1 MKYWVKCVGFLFV
14 LNLFAHFSQAQ
25 ITTRLNNNWEFL
37 KQDLGGVWE
46 SVRPLTKTGPEN
58 VPAWQKISL
67 PHCYNAE
74 DAVDSIPNYYQGPA
88 WYRTQLFIS
97 NPYKNGRT
105 ILHFE
110 GAGQKA
116 EVYVYTKK
124 VGAHIGSYDEFSVD
138 ITDAV
143 AAFQKT
149 EIYQKQFSGKIPIA
163 IRVDNSRDLEMI
175 PSNLS
180 DFMVYGGIYRYLNL
194 VYVPEISIDKI
205 FASATVDDKTNK
217 GKISV
222 RTKLYNPSELHNVNV
237 TTRILDPRGKL
248 IQQKDI
254 SSSANE
260 EIITEINLN
269 KIQRWSPDNPSLYT
283 VEVTIYKNGDS
294 VTQKE
299 KIGFRSFEFLSKGP
313 FLLNGK
319 RLLLRGTHRHEDAA
333 GVGAAITEDMMRKEM
348 VLIKEMGAN
357 FIRLGH
363 YQQSKII
370 LNLCD
375 SLGLLVWEEIPWC
388 RGGVGGGAYQQQA
401 RGMLTNMIEQHYNH
415 PSVIIWGLGNENDW
429 PGDQTNFDKE
439 KIRSLMK
446 ELNHLSHQLDPSRK
460 TAIRRCDFCSDI
472 VDVYSPSIWMGWY
485 KGNFADYVNETR
497 KEFEKQ
503 NHFIHI
509 EWGGDSHAGRHSE
522 KIETLLQQALNA
534 KAIQANDSGF
544 VQFSKQA
551 KDSDWS
557 ETYICH
563 LFDWHLKEQEN
574 MPWLTGSA
582 FWTFKDFATPL
593 RPENPVPYVNQKGVL
608 ERDGTV
614 KESYYVFQSY
624 WSKKPMVH
632 IYGHSWPVRWG
643 SAGEEKLVE
652 VYSNCDRAELFVNDK
667 SYGVKKRNSQDFP
680 AAGLRWNVVF
690 NEGKNSIKVIAQKNK
705 VEVSDE
711 ISMSYQ
717 TKKWG
722 RPAKFQL
729 AKTNEDSG
737 VTTIQAVL
745 VDVDNTPCL
754 DAMNKIRFGISGDGN
769 LIDNQGTSTGSSSVQ
784 LSNGRAIIKL
794 NSNKGKSV
802 VSVSSEGLPTAFIE
816 IE

>member
-1 MKYWVKCVGFLFV
+1 MRLS
-14 LNLFAHFSQAQ
+14 LLTNLSQAQ
-25 ITTRLNNNWEFL
+25 ITTRLNDNWEFL

-46 SVRPLTKTGPEN
+46 AVRPLTKTGPEN
-58 VPAWQKISL
+58 VPVWQNVSL

-74 DAVDSIPNYYQGPA
+74 DAVDSIPNYYQGPT
-88 WYRTQLFIS
+88 WYRTRLAIS

-110 GAGQKA
+110 GVGQKT
-116 EVYVYTKK
+116 EVYVYTTK
-124 VGAHIGSYDEFSVD
+124 VGSHVGGYDEFSVD
-138 ITDAV
+138 ISDAV

-149 EIYQKQFSGKIPIA
+149 ETFQKQFNGKIPIEV
-163 IRVDNSRDLEMI
+163 RVDNSRDLEMI
-175 PSNLS
+175 PSNIS

-194 VYVPEISIDKI
+194 VYVPAFSIDKV

-217 GKISV
+217 GVVSVKARLYAPSASQNLNVIS
-222 RTKLYNPSELHNVNV
+222 KLF
-237 TTRILDPRGKL
+237 DPQGKL
-248 IQQKDI
+248 IQQKRKLI
-254 SSSANE
+254 SSEKEDEAVAVAEFSV
-260 EIITEINLN
+260 N
-269 KIQRWSPDNPSLYT
+269 KVQRWSPDDPSLYT
-283 VEVTIYKNGDS
+283 IELKVFDGIDTVVQT
-294 VTQKE
+294 E

-313 FLLNGK
+313 FLFNGK
-319 RLLLRGTHRHEDAA
+319 RLLLKGTHRHEDAA
-333 GVGAAITEDMMRKEM
+333 GVGAALTDDMMRQEM
-348 VLIKEMGAN
+348 ILIKDMGAN

-363 YQQSKII
+363 YQQSKTI

-388 RGGVGGGAYQQQA
+388 RGGVGGQAYQQQA
-401 RGMLTNMIEQHYNH
+401 KQMLTNMIEQHYNH
-415 PSVIIWGLGNENDW
+415 PSIIIWGLGNENDW
-429 PGDQTNFDKE
+429 PGDQTDFDKE

-446 ELNHLSHQLDPSRK
+446 ELNDLSHRLDPSRK

-485 KGNFADYVNETR
+485 KGIFTDYANELR

-522 KIETLLQQALNA
+522 KIETLLQQAFSA
-534 KAIQANDSGF
+534 KNSDSAF
-544 VQFSKQA
+544 VQFSKAA

-563 LFDWHLKEQEN
+563 LFDWHLKEQES
-574 MPWLTGSA
+574 MQWLTGTA

-593 RPENPVPYVNQKGVL
+593 RPENPIPYVNQKGVL
-608 ERDGTV
+608 ERDETI

-643 SAGEEKLVE
+643 NAGEEKLVE
-652 VYSNCDRAELFVNDK
+652 VYSNCDQAELFVNGK
-667 SYGVKKRNSQDFP
+667 SYGTKKRNSQDYP

-690 NEGKNSIKVIAQKNK
+690 NEGKNSVKVIALKNK

-711 ISMSYQ
+711 ISLEYQ
-717 TKKWG
+717 TKKWSQ
-722 RPAKFQL
+722 PAKFQIREIEENNGI
-729 AKTNEDSG
+729 A
-737 VTTIQAVL
+737 TIQAVL
-745 VDVDNTPCL
+745 VDSNNVPCL
-754 DAMNKIRFGISGDGN
+754 DAMNKIQFKISGDGS
-769 LIDNQGTSTGSSSVQ
+769 LIENQGTSTGSSSVQ

-794 NSNKGKSV
+794 KTNKGKSV
-802 VSVSSEGLPTAFIE
+802 VSVSSQGLPTAFIE